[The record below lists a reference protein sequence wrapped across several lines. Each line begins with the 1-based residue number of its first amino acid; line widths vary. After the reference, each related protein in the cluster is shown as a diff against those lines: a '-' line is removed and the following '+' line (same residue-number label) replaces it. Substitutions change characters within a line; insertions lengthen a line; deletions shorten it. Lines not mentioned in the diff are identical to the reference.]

1 MTFHRHLTAATAAF
15 TLAFALAGT
24 TAEAQDFT
32 GKTIKIIVGFS
43 PGGGYD
49 AYGRL
54 LARHYGRQI
63 DGKPTVIVQNMP
75 GAGSMTAIR
84 YLDAG
89 GPKDGTAMT
98 IFNPGLITQSLT
110 EPKKAPIDFT
120 KLRFIGSAS
129 SDIRLCYAWGKTGI
143 KTMEDLLK
151 RPQIVMGGTT
161 SGSSAYVNGALLRNM
176 FGAKIKHVLG
186 YPGSAEMRIA
196 IERGELDADCG
207 AWGSTPQD
215 WINGKKINMLVR
227 FSKASAPDMPSMPY
241 IMEFAKTAEQRQI
254 LNMILAPSEIG
265 RPFVQTAKAP
275 ASALAGLR
283 KAFME
288 TVKDKAFL
296 AEAAKGNR
304 EIIGPMSG
312 EEAET
317 AVRDIYATPKAVIG
331 KVGAMIK

>member
-1 MTFHRHLTAATAAF
+1 MISLRILGAAAAASVF
-15 TLAFALAGT
+15 ICAAQGA
-24 TAEAQDFT
+24 AVAQDFK
-32 GKTIKIIVGFS
+32 GKTIRVIVGFS

-54 LARHYGRQI
+54 IGRHLGKQI

-110 EPKKAPIDFT
+110 DPKKAPIDFT
-120 KLRFIGSAS
+120 KLRFVGSAS
-129 SDIRLCYAWGKTGI
+129 SDIRLCYVWGKTGI
-143 KTMEDLLK
+143 KSMEDFLK

-196 IERGELDADCG
+196 IERGELEADCG
-207 AWGSTPQD
+207 AWGSTPQS
-215 WINGKKINMLVR
+215 WIKDKKINMLVR
-227 FSKASAPDMPSMPY
+227 FSKASAPDMPQMPY
-241 IMEFAKTAEQRQI
+241 IMDFAKGAEQRQI
-254 LNMILAPSEIG
+254 LNVILAPSEIG
-265 RPFVQTAKAP
+265 RPFVQSAKVP
-275 ASALAGLR
+275 AQALATLR
-283 KAFME
+283 KAFVD
-288 TVKDKAFL
+288 TVKDKAFM
-296 AEAAKGNR
+296 AEADKGNR

-312 EEAET
+312 EEAEA
-317 AVRDIYATPKAVIG
+317 AVREIYATPKAVIA
-331 KVGAMIK
+331 KVGGMIK